1 MHRKHFSAF
10 SLFSHPPLWY
20 GKDPIREELF
30 SAERL
35 GEHARSL
42 ASAQHVA
49 PLTTKGSSLARRLKD
64 NSGVLLS
71 VYQSTVAAIGEG
83 RAITPAAEWLID
95 NYHLIERNIR
105 EIHSDLP
112 AGYYRQLPKLT
123 GGPFAGYPRIFGL
136 AWAFVAHTDSHF
148 DPELLLRYLLSLI
161 HI

>member
-1 MHRKHFSAF
+1 MHRKYFSAF
-10 SLFSHPPLWY
+10 PLFSHPPLWD

-49 PLTTKGSSLARRLKD
+49 PLTTKGFSLARRLKD
-64 NSGVLLS
+64 NSDVLLS
-71 VYQSTVAAIGEG
+71 VYQSTVTAIGEG

-95 NYHLIERNIR
+95 NYHLVERNIR

-112 AGYYRQLPKLT
+112 AGILPAAPKADGRAFCGLSAHIRPCL
-123 GGPFAGYPRIFGL
+123 GLRGPYGQP
-136 AWAFVAHTDSHF
+136 
-148 DPELLLRYLLSLI
+148 LRS
-161 HI
+161 